1 MEHSKGPWEV
11 ELMPRG
17 FIVTGPI
24 RVQDGLFGKEARHP
38 LIATPNVSYGKL
50 KADMDEAEIQANG
63 LLIAAAPDLL
73 EACEGLLRLC
83 QCLAL
88 LYYHEESNG
97 LEIRKAE
104 KAIAK
109 AKGEK

>member
-73 EACEGLLRLC
+73 EACEAVLKWWHDTNDSF
-83 QCLAL
+83 
-88 LYYHEESNG
+88 YPDEFKKI
-97 LEIRKAE
+97 EI
-104 KAIAK
+104 AIAK
-109 AKGEK
+109 AKGEQ